1 MISEEGIEVETTQ
14 IKDKKMSCC
23 FFLMD
28 EEFKRNFKQFNVYV
42 IRIPKGEK

>member
-14 IKDKKMSCC
+14 MKDKKWVV